1 MKKIKKILEG
11 LVQMKS
17 EIVSQEGSSKSPH
30 VQTQFD
36 GDALPSGIQQVFFT
50 TVLLFWAQC
59 ILNVFLKKY
68 HISLN

>member
-1 MKKIKKILEG
+1 
-11 LVQMKS
+11 MKS

-59 ILNVFLKKY
+59 ILNVFFEK
-68 HISLN
+68 ISYFTKLSCNLILLS